1 MTLLETMFADYKL
14 YERQTVSD
22 GEGDFTREYVEIG
35 IVPAAVS
42 FPTTTEKLIAEGLKA
57 SVTSTALFKNNAP
70 ILRDHYLVSAEDNN
84 VVYRVTSD
92 PREKMA
98 PSIST
103 LPLMQADVTRVGAIG
118 A

>member
-1 MTLLETMFADYKL
+1 MTLFDTMFADYTL

-22 GEGDFTREYVEIG
+22 GEGDFTRKYVAIG
-35 IVPAAVS
+35 TIQAAVS

-57 SVTSTALFKNNAP
+57 SVTSTALFRKNAP
-70 ILRDHYLVSAEDNN
+70 ILRDHYLVKADDNT

-92 PREKMA
+92 PAEKVA
-98 PSIST
+98 PEIST
-103 LPLMQADVTRVGAIG
+103 LSLMQADVTRVGAIG